1 MTFYDDTWTQTK
13 GMPDTF
19 EFTVALDKSYHTEH
33 LVELNQV
40 IFQYENEYHL
50 FTITEVEE
58 THGDTGYIR
67 CFCESTTMELLNS
80 VVLPSNHAS
89 VSVEKALEIILS
101 DTSWE
106 VGRTEYFPAQNLE
119 MSSFGT
125 VLSEVQN
132 LPNLF
137 GGTPVFRIE
146 YEGGKVTGKYV
157 DYVDRIGSDTGMR
170 FVYGENVENVTRK
183 VDTTNIVTAVI
194 PVGNNDLTIKEI
206 ECTEGV
212 HGFNKP
218 IGKYYIEVSEK
229 ERSEISTSP
238 YHIFGTLQVETDD
251 PNELAIQGWK
261 HLQDNLVPNIEY
273 EFSPLLL
280 DSKNIPNLGDTVRAI
295 DRDMNNLQLTA
306 EVTEI
311 QISFSDETRN
321 LITLANYEKVESNIE
336 DQIILIQ
343 QTLLNSNLDNPLINV
358 SDTDPSI
365 DKELVNGT
373 LWVDTS
379 DSGNGN
385 VVLKEY
391 DNGKWN
397 ETLTENTVDTK
408 LDTQKTEITN
418 ETDTKLD
425 NQKVEI
431 TQETD
436 TKLETL
442 ETTILDKI
450 QPIEL
455 EIEKIPEIEVQVE
468 KIPAIEAETLKIPQ
482 LVTDIDAVEQQTT
495 NLAQKDTQLQSA
507 IDKQAEEVAK
517 VDQAVTQAKAD
528 IESANTKIADAKAEL
543 ETTKTNL
550 SNAKTELLNKINNIS
565 VGARNLLVDSNKE
578 VTGFNEF
585 VQFADLAP
593 IFDEHGLVEYT
604 ISFDLKSKD
613 VTNENTISVY
623 CQNGN
628 NTKYFISTTYFKVTT
643 EYQRFSL
650 RAIPRLSGQNTDM
663 AMLAFYGMYDTGNIP
678 VVRNVKVEKGNIPT
692 DYTIAPEDI
701 ETSITNVETEI
712 DNING
717 ELSTK
722 VSKTEFN
729 ALSNKVSANETQ
741 INQTSESIKLLATK
755 TELNTVANDLGTL
768 EETVSSNTAQLEVQA
783 GRIATKVTQE
793 QVETIVNTAI
803 ESMSGDGQNLVIY
816 GACDD
821 FPRLIDTDTQT
832 TSMNASITTSKE
844 LKLKATGSEA
854 DNFYIFGTINTLSG
868 LLLDTYTMTM
878 DIKIPSDSTVTVNN
892 LNFVVWESDNS
903 QSTNLSTL
911 TPISTSGEW
920 NRYSVTKTF
929 TNEAATARQ
938 FFVRLANVTDYSNA
952 YVLVDNVKIERGSE
966 PTAFTKNPNEMTAT
980 ELAALKQRV
989 SNAEAKIELNA
1000 DSIEAK
1006 VSKDVYES
1014 DLATQNAKIS
1024 SAESKI
1030 TANADAIATKVS
1042 KTELQTGIDNIQI
1055 GGRNLL
1061 RNTAF
1066 SGLSYW
1072 GYDITGFT
1080 INVASGV
1087 VNITKAESSYRQ
1099 NFYQGTSNS
1108 NLVMKESQDYTIS
1121 IDLKANGTV
1130 PSGSSVFY
1138 RTVFTD
1144 GTSREVTL
1152 TIPTNLTS
1160 EWVRYT
1166 ATGKVHFEDKTPSIY
1181 SFAVALGEGA
1191 GGISVRH
1198 PQLEEGNKA
1207 TKWRPAPEDIQND
1220 INALGGRLT
1229 TAESTITQQAD
1240 QIALKVEKTD
1250 IIEAINY
1257 KSDNKILNGYGE
1269 MKDNTN
1275 FSTFTYDEGN
1285 MYNGTPSFSKPQTNF
1300 ESLANNY
1307 IPVDI
1312 NRKYRLSG
1320 NFKSVGVT
1328 DSNKTYIGFSS
1339 YDVDFNNISPENVMY
1354 IKGST
1359 TTLAQD
1365 LKNGDTVVYLTD
1377 VSGFNK
1383 ALTPT
1388 YQRGFIFWNYKNK
1401 SGYQYPVETYSRNVF
1416 LDRWADAS
1424 SFNATNN
1431 TITLKTAWTG
1441 GTFPSGT
1448 SVSQTSAGNTWN
1460 YMFGGNTSTIGEEW
1474 NHQRLDIIS
1483 LRDDGLVSNDSF
1495 RHGTAY
1501 IKFRVRNASTSGT
1514 FYMNSI
1520 SLVDI
1525 TEMVESEYYT
1535 NSKINSTKAEF
1546 KVTTDEISSKVTKL
1560 ETTTANQAT
1569 TIAKHETS
1577 ITNNANA
1584 IELKASK
1591 TELETAVDNIS
1602 IGGRNLALNT
1612 STDVHLTAG
1621 TNKFSYQRYKLP
1633 VSLKKGDILT
1643 ISVDYTKV
1651 AGTATD
1657 FYVTIYDYETTTK
1670 RLAVTTL
1677 PITGGRTS
1685 KTFTITNTNIEGVEY
1700 NSLLIYAGRGGETQ
1714 GNEVIISHVKLEY
1727 GNKATDWTPA
1737 PEDIDSEISALGTRV
1752 TSAESSITQ
1761 NANQIA
1767 TKVSKDGVISSINQ
1781 SAESVTINASKVNL
1795 NGQLTIGHFSDA
1807 LANQVNTASTNA
1819 STALTNAATA
1829 QSTANTATN
1838 KANTAQST
1846 ANTATKLAQAMATG
1860 KLLYKDPTFKSGT
1873 NNVLLYNNAGNGMVT
1888 VERIAKPADCP
1899 TSSTHCMRI
1908 TSKGETNPALGG
1920 IKQLYD
1926 HKPSKKFVIR
1936 YIIKLPVGYSLHTAG
1951 NAGASSDVLVGSA
1964 KGTGNYREYIR
1975 VVQCETDTT
1984 STYGNGGYLFV
1995 NYDTAEGGTVPTE
2008 SNPLVWYLAKI
2019 ECYDVTDGD
2028 YAVQD
2033 AQATADSAVTVLGNW
2048 AYDANKTYINGGNIY
2063 TGTIVADKIASNAVT
2078 SDKIAANAITSDK
2091 IAANTIEA
2099 GDIKAGTITS
2109 TQIAAN
2115 TITAGNIA
2123 ANAVTASEIA
2133 ANAVTADKINANAV
2147 TADKIAANSITA
2159 GKISSLN
2166 GLNVNDQLIVD
2177 SSGNVSFS
2185 GDLTGASGTFSGSIT
2200 QDDDTNGKVTI
2211 ERSEVKLINNEGTQ
2225 YTNLL
2230 YGGLDIEK
2238 TINNV
2243 KYDTILQHD
2252 TLAFLTGGTV
2262 KSQITNN
2269 NGALKFEGTSLD
2281 FDNLTINNFKT
2292 PLNVTVTGA
2301 GNVVNGATYDASTQT
2316 LNLTKSASFVTA
2328 SNGVF
2333 YNQPKIN
2340 GNESGYVGIGG
2351 YTSETSGNVS
2361 GYYCQFKLQHSATPA
2376 AVTLT
2381 AVSSAGSNKFT
2392 NTISQHGFWF
2402 YITNTSGA
2410 KGYVYWRGTYQTS

>member
-1 MTFYDDTWTQTK
+1 MNAFILDRYGNTLCSMSSNHNGKHAMTFYDDTWTQTK

-593 IFDEHGLVEYT
+593 IFDEHGLIEYT

-803 ESMSGDGQNLVIY
+803 ESMSSDGQNLVIY

-929 TNEAATARQ
+929 TNEAATARR

-1030 TANADAIATKVS
+1030 TANADAIA
-1042 KTELQTGIDNIQI
+1042 
-1055 GGRNLL
+1055 
-1061 RNTAF
+1061 
-1066 SGLSYW
+1066 
-1072 GYDITGFT
+1072 
-1080 INVASGV
+1080 
-1087 VNITKAESSYRQ
+1087 
-1099 NFYQGTSNS
+1099 
-1108 NLVMKESQDYTIS
+1108 
-1121 IDLKANGTV
+1121 
-1130 PSGSSVFY
+1130 
-1138 RTVFTD
+1138 
-1144 GTSREVTL
+1144 
-1152 TIPTNLTS
+1152 
-1160 EWVRYT
+1160 
-1166 ATGKVHFEDKTPSIY
+1166 
-1181 SFAVALGEGA
+1181 
-1191 GGISVRH
+1191 
-1198 PQLEEGNKA
+1198 
-1207 TKWRPAPEDIQND
+1207 
-1220 INALGGRLT
+1220 
-1229 TAESTITQQAD
+1229 
-1240 QIALKVEKTD
+1240 LKVEKTD

-1275 FSTFTYDEGN
+1275 FSTFTYDEEN

-1633 VSLKKGDILT
+1633 VSLKKGDTLT

-1657 FYVTIYDYETTTK
+1657 FYVAIYDYETTTK
-1670 RLAVTTL
+1670 HLAATIL

-1846 ANTATKLAQAMATG
+1846 ANTATDLARAMATG

-1975 VVQCETDTT
+1975 VVQCKTDTT